1 MEQRKWGREKRKSG
15 GEIYLGWSRDEG
27 EAGRDGGGA
36 RSLTAAELHRRR
48 IRAQGAWRRG
58 SSSGLEEPAH
68 AARVSGQR

>member
-15 GEIYLGWSRDEG
+15 GEIHLGWSRDE
-27 EAGRDGGGA
+27 DGARLNGGA
-36 RSLTAAELHRRR
+36 ARSRTATELYRRR

-58 SSSGLEEPAH
+58 SSGGLEEPAR